1 MTIVDVFSVLI
12 GSAVIL
18 VLIGSIAIEG
28 LNRRGSKKKK
38 VVHAIDSKWKKIEIE
53 VWPIYPSFLLGIQ
66 KRILTA

>member
-18 VLIGSIAIEG
+18 ALIGSIAIEG

-38 VVHAIDSKWKKIEIE
+38 L
-53 VWPIYPSFLLGIQ
+53 YMQ
-66 KRILTA
+66 

>member
-38 VVHAIDSKWKKIEIE
+38 VVHAIDSKWNKVEIA
-53 VWPIYPSFLLGIQ
+53 V
-66 KRILTA
+66 